1 MEVILVMLKQLIY
14 LRIEYLME
22 GVSRC
27 QGHTPFIGIAIIL
40 TLMEIEYN
48 LQQDVVDVLLVQLL
62 YVMMERIVLVKI
74 EEVRARIMV
83 VWLYGIDVRGKKL

>member
-14 LRIEYLME
+14 LRIEYLRE
-22 GVSRC
+22 GVSCC
-27 QGHTPFIGIAIIL
+27 QGHMSFIGIAIIL

-48 LQQDVVDVLLVQLL
+48 LQQDIVDVLLVQLL
-62 YVMMERIVLVKI
+62 YVMMEHIVLVKI

-83 VWLYGIDVRGKKL
+83 VWQYGIDVRGKK